1 MKDTR
6 PETRGDE
13 RGYASGMIPDEFDII
28 VCGGGSTGCVVA
40 GRLANLDHN
49 LKVLLI
55 EGGEN
60 NLNNPWVY
68 RPGIYP
74 RNMKLD
80 SKTAS
85 FYESRASDALAG
97 RKAVVPCAHV
107 LGGGSSINFMMYTR
121 ASASDYDDFQAKG
134 WTTKE
139 LLPLMKKH
147 ETYQRA
153 SHNRETHGFEG
164 PIKVSFGNY
173 TYPIA
178 WDFLRATE
186 SQGIPTVDDLQ
197 DLSCGHGAEHWLKWI
212 NRDTG
217 RRSDSAHA
225 YIHSTRAK
233 HSNLY
238 LVCNTKVDKVIIEN
252 GKAVAV
258 QTVATKPLSR
268 DQLKPR
274 IFRARKQIVVSCGT
288 LSSPLVLQ
296 RSGVGD
302 PKKLKAAG
310 VEPIVDLPGVGLNFQ
325 DHYLHFSVYRAK
337 PGTESFDEFARGNPK
352 VQKAVFDQWEIKG
365 TGPLATNGIGK
376 LNAGVKIRPTQK
388 ELDEFKTWP
397 CNSFQKGWDSYFKNK
412 PDKPVMHYS
421 VIAGWFGDHMLMP
434 PGNFFT
440 MFNFL
445 EYPFSRGYTHIK
457 SADPYAA
464 PDFDTGFMSDERD
477 MAPMVWGYIKSRET
491 ARRMDA
497 YAGEVQNMHPFF
509 KYDSP
514 ARAHDMDLETTKAYA
529 LPGNITAG
537 LQHGSWSKLLPPPDK
552 QPEIE
557 VLNSHKKAVYDDLKY
572 STDDIKAIEEW
583 VKRHVE
589 STWHCLGTCSM
600 APKEGN
606 SIVKHGVLDERL
618 NVHGVSNLKVADLSI
633 CPDNVGCNTYSTALL
648 IGEKA
653 AILVAED
660 LGYSG
665 EALEMKVPEYN
676 APGEMKLLSRL

>member
-1 MKDTR
+1 MSPL
-6 PETRGDE
+6 PE
-13 RGYASGMIPDEFDII
+13 EFDII
-28 VCGGGSTGCVVA
+28 VCGGGSCGCVVA

-55 EGGEN
+55 EAGES
-60 NLNNPWVY
+60 NLNNPWIF
-68 RPGIYP
+68 RPGIFP

-80 SKTAS
+80 SKTAT
-85 FYESRASDALAG
+85 FYESKPSKWLGG
-97 RKAVVPCAHV
+97 RGAIVPAAHV

-153 SHNRETHGFEG
+153 SHNRDIHGSGG

-173 TYPIA
+173 TYPIKD
-178 WDFLRATE
+178 DFLRAAE
-186 SQGIPTVDDLQ
+186 SQGIPVVDDLQ
-197 DLSCGHGAEHWLKWI
+197 DPKTAHGAEQWLKWI

-225 YIHSTRAK
+225 YIHATWAV

-238 LVCNTKVDKVIIEN
+238 LACNTKVDKVIIEN
-252 GKAVAV
+252 GRAVAV
-258 QTVATKPLSR
+258 QTVPTKPMGNDR
-268 DQLKPR
+268 GVR
-274 IFRARKQIVVSCGT
+274 VFRARKQIVVSSGT
-288 LSSPLVLQ
+288 MSSPLILQ
-296 RSGVGD
+296 RSGIGN
-302 PKKLKAAG
+302 PEKLRQAG
-310 VEPIVDLPGVGLNFQ
+310 VKPIVDLPGVGLNFQ
-325 DHYLHFSVYRAK
+325 DHYLTFSVYRAK
-337 PGTESFDEFARGNPK
+337 PGTETFDDFARGDPE
-352 VQKAVFDQWEIKG
+352 VQKRVFDEWNIKG
-365 TGPLATNGIGK
+365 TGPLATNGIE
-376 LNAGVKIRPTQK
+376 AGVKIRPTEK
-388 ELDEFKTWP
+388 ELKDFERWPTPRFK
-397 CNSFQKGWDSYFKNK
+397 SGWETSFKNK

-440 MFNFL
+440 MFHFL
-445 EYPFSRGYTHIK
+445 EYPFSRGSTHIR
-457 SADPYAA
+457 SADPYEV
-464 PDFDTGFMSDERD
+464 PDFDAGFMNDERD
-477 MAPMVWGYIKSRET
+477 MVPMVWGYIKSRET

-509 KYDSP
+509 NFDSP
-514 ARAHDMDLETTKAYA
+514 ARAHDLDLEDINKYA

-537 LQHGSWSKLLPPPDK
+537 IQHGSWTVPVPPADEKPN
-552 QPEIE
+552 
-557 VLNSHKKAVYDDLKY
+557 VLHVTSNRKAKRRELKY
-572 STDDIKAIEEW
+572 SHEDIKAVEDW

-589 STWHCLGTCSM
+589 TTWHCLGTCSM
-600 APKEGN
+600 APREGN

-618 NVHGVSNLKVADLSI
+618 NVHGVKGLKVADLSI

-653 AILVAED
+653 AVLVAED

-665 EALEMKVPEYN
+665 EALQMKVPDYH
-676 APGEMKLLSRL
+676 APGESRLSSRL

>member
-1 MKDTR
+1 MGAL
-6 PETRGDE
+6 PE
-13 RGYASGMIPDEFDII
+13 EFDII
-28 VCGGGSTGCVVA
+28 VCGGGSCGCVVA

-55 EGGEN
+55 EAGES

-74 RNMKLD
+74 KNMKLD

-85 FYESRASDALAG
+85 FYESRPSPWLAG
-97 RKAVVPCAHV
+97 RKAVVPCAHI
-107 LGGGSSINFMMYTR
+107 LGGGSSINFLMYTR

-134 WTTKE
+134 WTTEE

-153 SHNRETHGFEG
+153 SHNKDVHGFEG

-173 TYPIA
+173 TYPIKD
-178 WDFLRATE
+178 DFLRATE
-186 SQGIPTVDDLQ
+186 SQDIPTVDDLQ
-197 DLSCGHGAEHWLKWI
+197 DLSTGHGAEHWLKWI

-225 YIHSTRAK
+225 YIHSTRAV

-238 LVCNTKVDKVIIEN
+238 LACNTKVDKIIMED
-252 GKAVAV
+252 GRAVAV
-258 QTVATKPLSR
+258 QTVPTKPLAPN
-268 DQLKPR
+268 QLKTR
-274 IFRARKQIVVSCGT
+274 TFRARKQIVVSGGT
-288 LSSPLVLQ
+288 LSSPLILQ
-296 RSGVGD
+296 RSGIGD
-302 PKKLKAAG
+302 PEKLKAVG
-310 VEPIVDLPGVGLNFQ
+310 VEPKVDLPGVGLNFQ
-325 DHYLHFSVYRAK
+325 DHYLTFSTFRAK
-337 PGTESFDEFARGNPK
+337 PETESFDDFVRGVPE
-352 VQKAVFDQWEIKG
+352 VQKR
-365 TGPLATNGIGK
+365 TGPLATNGID
-376 LNAGVKIRPTQK
+376 AGVKIRPTEEELK
-388 ELDEFKTWP
+388 EMASWPTPHFKD
-397 CNSFQKGWDSYFKNK
+397 GWESYFKNK

-440 MFNFL
+440 
-445 EYPFSRGYTHIK
+445 
-457 SADPYAA
+457 SASPYAA
-464 PDFDTGFMSDERD
+464 PDFDTGFMNDERD

-497 YAGEVQNMHPFF
+497 YAGEVQAMHPWFG
-509 KYDSP
+509 YDSP
-514 ARAHDMDLETTKAYA
+514 ARTHDMDLETTKRYA
-529 LPGNITAG
+529 LPGNLSAG
-537 LQHGSWSKLLPPPDK
+537 LQHGSWSVYLPEAEKRPGND
-552 QPEIE
+552 I
-557 VLNSHKKAVYDDLKY
+557 LNSNMAHVRDELKY
-572 STDDIKAIEEW
+572 SEDDIKAIEEW

-589 STWHCLGTCSM
+589 STWHSLGTCSM

-618 NVHGVSNLKVADLSI
+618 NVHDVKGLKVADLSI

-648 IGEKA
+648 IGEKCA
-653 AILVAED
+653 MLVAED

-665 EALEMKVPEYN
+665 EALEMKVPDYH
-676 APGEMKLLSRL
+676 APGEQRLPFRL

>member
-1 MKDTR
+1 MSSSNS
-6 PETRGDE
+6 
-13 RGYASGMIPDEFDII
+13 YASHLGTLPEEFDII
-28 VCGGGSTGCVVA
+28 VCGGGSCGCVVA

-55 EGGEN
+55 EAGES

-85 FYESRASDALAG
+85 FYKSRPSKHLAG
-97 RKAVVPCAHV
+97 RAAIVPCAHI

-134 WTTKE
+134 WTTEE
-139 LLPLMKKH
+139 LLPLMRKH
-147 ETYQRA
+147 ETYQRH
-153 SHNRETHGFEG
+153 SVNPDIHGFEG

-173 TYPIA
+173 CYPIKD
-178 WDFLRATE
+178 DFLRATD
-186 SQGIPTVDDLQ
+186 SQGIPFVDDLE
-197 DLSCGHGAEHWLKWI
+197 DLSTGHGAEHWLKWI

-225 YIHSTRAK
+225 YVHATRAK

-238 LVCNTKVDKVIIEN
+238 LACNTKVDKIIMEN
-252 GKAVAV
+252 GRAVGV
-258 QTVATKPLSR
+258 QTVPTKPLHPNQQQS
-268 DQLKPR
+268 R
-274 IFRARKQIVVSCGT
+274 IFRARKQIVVSGGT
-288 LSSPLVLQ
+288 LSSPLILQ
-296 RSGVGD
+296 RSGIGD
-302 PKKLKAAG
+302 PQKLRAAG
-310 VEPIVDLPGVGLNFQ
+310 VEPKVDLPGVGLNFQ
-325 DHYLHFSVYRAK
+325 DHYLTFSTYRAK
-337 PGTESFDEFARGNPK
+337 PETETFDDFVRGDPEVQKKVFDEWAL
-352 VQKAVFDQWEIKG
+352 KG
-365 TGPLATNGIGK
+365 TGPLATNGIE
-376 LNAGVKIRPTQK
+376 AGVKIRPTEEELK
-388 ELDEFKTWP
+388 EFERWP
-397 CNSFQKGWDSYFKNK
+397 TPHFTEGWKSYFKNK

-421 VIAGWFGDHMLMP
+421 VIAGFFGDHMLMP
-434 PGNFFT
+434 PGKFFS
-440 MFNFL
+440 MFHFL
-445 EYPFSRGYTHIK
+445 EYPFSRGFTHIK
-457 SADPYAA
+457 SADPYDT
-464 PDFDTGFMSDERD
+464 PDFDCGFMNDERD
-477 MAPMVWGYIKSRET
+477 MVPMVWGYIKSRET

-497 YAGEVQNMHPFF
+497 YAGEVENMHPFF
-509 KYDSP
+509 DYDSP

-537 LQHGSWSKLLPPPDK
+537 IGHGSWSSPLPEADRKPAAN
-552 QPEIE
+552 I
-557 VLNSHKKAVYDDLKY
+557 LNSNRAHIREELKY
-572 STDDIKAIEEW
+572 SENDIKAVEEW
-583 VKRHVE
+583 VKRHTE

-618 NVHGVSNLKVADLSI
+618 NVHGVQGLKVADLSI

-653 AILVAED
+653 AMLVAED

-665 EALEMKVPEYN
+665 EALEMKVPTYN
-676 APGEMKLLSRL
+676 APGELEVRHRL

>member
-1 MKDTR
+1 MTL
-6 PETRGDE
+6 
-13 RGYASGMIPDEFDII
+13 PDEFDII
-28 VCGGGSTGCVVA
+28 VCGGGSCGCVVA
-40 GRLANLDHN
+40 GRLANLDRN

-55 EGGEN
+55 EAGEN

-85 FYESRASDALAG
+85 FYYSRPSKWLGG
-97 RKAVVPCAHV
+97 RSAVVPCAHV

-134 WTTKE
+134 WTTEE

-153 SHNRETHGFEG
+153 CNNRDIHGFEG

-178 WDFLRATE
+178 WDFLRAAE
-186 SQGIPTVDDLQ
+186 SQGIPVTDDLQ
-197 DLSCGHGAEHWLKWI
+197 DLKTGHGAEHWLKWI

-225 YIHSTRAK
+225 YIHSTMRN
-233 HSNLY
+233 HENLY
-238 LVCNTKVDKVIIEN
+238 LACNTKVDKIIIED
-252 GKAVAV
+252 GRAVGV
-258 QTVATKPLSR
+258 QTVPTKPLHP
-268 DQLKPR
+268 QQNQTR
-274 IFRARKQIVVSCGT
+274 IFKARKQIVVSGGT
-288 LSSPLVLQ
+288 LSTPLILQ
-296 RSGVGD
+296 RSGIGD
-302 PKKLKAAG
+302 SEKLKAVG
-310 VEPIVDLPGVGLNFQ
+310 VEPKVDLPGVGLNFQ
-325 DHYLHFSVYRAK
+325 DHYLTFATYRAK
-337 PGTESFDEFARGNPK
+337 PGTESFDNFVRGDK
-352 VQKAVFDQWEIKG
+352 EVQKAVFDQWNTNG
-365 TGPLATNGIGK
+365 TGPLATNGIE
-376 LNAGVKIRPTQK
+376 AGVKIRPT
-388 ELDEFKTWP
+388 EEEVDEMETWP
-397 CNSFQKGWDSYFKNK
+397 TSGFKKGWESYFKNK

-421 VIAGWFGDHMLMP
+421 VIAGFFGDHMHLP
-434 PGNFFT
+434 PGNFFSQ
-440 MFNFL
+440 FHFL
-445 EYPFSRGYTHIK
+445 EYPFSRGSTHIT
-457 SADPYAA
+457 SPDPYDT
-464 PDFDTGFMSDERD
+464 PDFDAGFMNDERD
-477 MAPMVWGYIKSRET
+477 MAAMVWGYIKSRET

-497 YAGEVQNMHPFF
+497 YAGEVTSMHPFF

-514 ARAHDMDLETTKAYA
+514 VAAKDMDLETTKHYA
-529 LPGNITAG
+529 GPDHITAG
-537 LQHGSWSKLLPPPDK
+537 IQHGSWIRPIQKERDP
-552 QPEIE
+552 QTTY
-557 VLNSHKKAVYDDLKY
+557 LNSSQREIREDLKY
-572 STDDIKAIEEW
+572 STEDIAAIEEW

-589 STWHCLGTCSM
+589 TTWHSLGTCSM

-618 NVHGVSNLKVADLSI
+618 NVHGVKGLKCADLSI

-653 AILVAED
+653 AMLIAED

-665 EALEMKVPEYN
+665 EALEMKVPTWHMGTYETTGQ
-676 APGEMKLLSRL
+676 ARL